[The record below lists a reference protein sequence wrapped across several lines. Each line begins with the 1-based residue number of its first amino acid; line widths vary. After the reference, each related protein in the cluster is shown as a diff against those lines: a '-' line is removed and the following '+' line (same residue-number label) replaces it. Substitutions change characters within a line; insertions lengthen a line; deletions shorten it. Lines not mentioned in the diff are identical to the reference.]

1 MPANSIVI
9 ATIDSSKICIA
20 DYQRGIDSK
29 RVKRIA
35 DTWKD
40 EVANPPKV
48 SYRGGKYWVFDG
60 QHTIA
65 ARKLRNGNQD
75 LPIECRVYSG
85 LTYEEEA
92 ELFVLQ
98 NGIAKNP
105 DVNAKFKAMYEAGD
119 VDIIEF
125 KRTVESIGL
134 KMDFSKSQ
142 GQNKIIACRTAYKL
156 FTKNPTS
163 KIFVKSLE
171 MIKFAWGGAPD
182 SFRNEILLGMEKF
195 VDVYWGVFKENRL
208 TSSLSNIDIDQ
219 FVKEAKRIPIP
230 GSNNVNVK
238 CATQMVR
245 IYNANNGKK
254 TRDKL
259 DEGLLYK

>member
-20 DYQRGIDSK
+20 NYQRGIDSK

-40 EVANPPKV
+40 EVANLPKV
-48 SYRGGKYWVFDG
+48 SYRDGKYWVFDG

-105 DVNAKFKAMYEAGD
+105 DMNAKFKAMYEAGD

-125 KRTVESIGL
+125 KRTVESVGL
-134 KMDFSKSQ
+134 RMDFSKGW
-142 GQNKIIACRTAYKL
+142 GQNKIIACNTAYKL
-156 FTKNPTS
+156 FTKNSSS
-163 KIFVKSLE
+163 KIFTKSLE

-182 SFRNEILLGMEKF
+182 SFRREILLGMEKF
-195 VDVYWGVFKENRL
+195 VSVYWGSFKENRL
-208 TSSLSNIDIDQ
+208 TSLLGSIDTDQ
-219 FVKEAKRIPIP
+219 FVKEAKKIPIS
-230 GSNNVNVK
+230 GSKNVDIQ

-245 IYNANNGKK
+245 VYNINNGKK
-254 TRDKL
+254 TKDKL